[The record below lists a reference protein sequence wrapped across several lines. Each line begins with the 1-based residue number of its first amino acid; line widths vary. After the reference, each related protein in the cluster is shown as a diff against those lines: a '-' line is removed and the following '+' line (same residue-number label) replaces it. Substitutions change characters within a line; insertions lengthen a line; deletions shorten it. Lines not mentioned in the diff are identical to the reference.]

1 VEILIGIVLA
11 LLWLALAIL
20 VLGILWGLLVN
31 LPLSAVGLGVRL
43 THDTAR
49 SLPPPR
55 SRPRLPDWLFLC
67 GVAVISALVCAIWNP
82 GWGMVTLGAGAAVL
96 YGKQGWQRVRHG
108 GGGFCN

>member
-11 LLWLALAIL
+11 LFWLALTIL
-20 VLGILWGLLVN
+20 ALGILWGLLVS
-31 LPLSAVGLGVRL
+31 LPLWAVGLGVRL

-55 SRPRLPDWLFLC
+55 LRPRLPDWLFLC

-82 GWGMVTLGAGAAVL
+82 GWGMVTLSAGAVVL
-96 YGKQGWQRVRHG
+96 YGKQNWRRVRQGVG
-108 GGGFCN
+108 GYCN